1 MSAQPERRRSQLQM
15 LAWFAATFAIGL
27 GSMIDWTAWHAEQ
40 AVAPATAEAPKPVVA
55 QPTRVVR
62 QVAPLRAV
70 RPAKPP
76 QHATAS
82 AATNLPEESERDG
95 HPHPI
100 TAEHVR
106 IQHELQLIQQLNDA
120 LDLRDAAHMRAL
132 IAEYVQHVPDD
143 PNALAAGY
151 ARIADCL
158 EHPDDVTR
166 ERARDY
172 YLRER
177 ASTLR
182 RYVRRVCF
190 DDAPVEA
197 AKL

>member
-1 MSAQPERRRSQLQM
+1 M
-15 LAWFAATFAIGL
+15 LAWFGAVFAIGL
-27 GSMIDWTAWHAEQ
+27 GSLIDWSAWNAEQ
-40 AVAPATAEAPKPVVA
+40 AGPAAAATPQPVPAQSAPAAREVPH
-55 QPTRVVR
+55 QRE
-62 QVAPLRAV
+62 V
-70 RPAKPP
+70 RPPEP
-76 QHATAS
+76 QQQAVAS
-82 AATNLPEESERDG
+82 GATNLPADPELGG

-106 IQHELQLIQQLNDA
+106 IQRELALIQQLNDA
-120 LDLRDAAHMRAL
+120 LDLRDAAHLRAL

-151 ARIADCL
+151 ERIADCL
-158 EHPDDVTR
+158 EHPDAATR
-166 ERARDY
+166 DRAREY